1 VLGRFWVSNGL
12 GGAKRVGLFHNP
24 VFNLTLN
31 PYLQNARNTLTL
43 TFKHIALS
51 VSHFHLHRNPKQ
63 QPFLAPSMTIPAPLV
78 TFISLS
84 VFSDSVSIFF
94 SHSFFFIIFIHLT
107 LFFVLFKQTMFSLSL
122 FCPLFVLFQSLS
134 LCFFFSHLT
143 SFFFQTNCVL
153 LVCFSSVF
161 FLFSKLCECN
171 GFKCW
176 SFF

>member
-1 VLGRFWVSNGL
+1 VLGRFWVSNRL

-63 QPFLAPSMTIPAPLV
+63 QPFLAASMTIPAPLV

-94 SHSFFFIIFIHLT
+94 SHSFFL
-107 LFFVLFKQTMFSLSL
+107 LFSFT
-122 FCPLFVLFQSLS
+122 S
-134 LCFFFSHLT
+134 LCFLFYSNKLC
-143 SFFFQTNCVL
+143 SL
-153 LVCFSSVF
+153 LVCFVLCLFFFNLCHSVF
-161 FLFSKLCECN
+161 SFLTSHRFF
-171 GFKCW
+171 FKQTVFC
-176 SFF
+176 